1 MTINIAEA
9 PVDYYCTFIGGK
21 LVIVDLVDVKS

>member
-1 MTINIAEA
+1 MTINITET

-21 LVIVDLVDVKS
+21 LVIVNLGDVKS